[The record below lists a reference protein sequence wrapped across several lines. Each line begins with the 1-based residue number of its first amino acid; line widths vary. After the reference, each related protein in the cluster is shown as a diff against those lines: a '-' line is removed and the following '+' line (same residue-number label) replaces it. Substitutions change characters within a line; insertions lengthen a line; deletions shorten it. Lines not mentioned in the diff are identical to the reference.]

1 VGGGQLDLKTR
12 DGDKPPMGVMVKICG
27 INSRDAA
34 DAALRAGTD
43 FAGLVFFER
52 SPRHLS
58 LDQAAVLARLLRGRA
73 RVVALLVDPPDA
85 AVDEVMAAISPD
97 LIQLHGNESPA
108 RTAAIAARAARPV
121 IKALA
126 VADGEDIV
134 RAHAYEDAADY
145 LLFDAKTDA
154 SATRPGGWGSA
165 FDWQLV
171 SGRTFKRPFGL
182 AGGLTPENVA
192 RAIQVSGAK
201 FVDAS
206 SGVED
211 APGRKSPEKIVAF
224 VAAARNAPYT
234 NIAGAA

>member
-1 VGGGQLDLKTR
+1 MSVL
-12 DGDKPPMGVMVKICG
+12 VKICG
-27 INSRDAA
+27 INSREAA

-58 LDQAAVLARLLRGRA
+58 LDQAAVLARLLRGRT
-73 RVVALLVDPPDA
+73 RIVTLLVDPPDA
-85 AVDEVMAAISPD
+85 VVNDVMSAVSPD

-108 RTAAIAARAARPV
+108 RVGTIAARVRRPV
-121 IKALA
+121 IKVVH
-126 VADGEDIV
+126 VADAEDVV

-145 LLFDAKTDA
+145 LLFDAKADA

-171 SGRTFKRPFGL
+171 AGRSFRRPFGL
-182 AGGLTPENVA
+182 AGGLNPENIA
-192 RAIQVSGAK
+192 RAIQVSGAH

-211 APGRKSPEKIVAF
+211 TPGVKSPQKIAAF
-224 VAAARNAPYT
+224 IAAARNAPYT
-234 NIAGAA
+234 NVAGAA

>member
-1 VGGGQLDLKTR
+1 
-12 DGDKPPMGVMVKICG
+12 MGVLVKICG
-27 INSRDAA
+27 INSHDAA
-34 DAALRAGTD
+34 EAALRAGAD

-58 LDQAAVLARLLRGRA
+58 IEQAARLARGLRGRA
-73 RVVALLVDPPDA
+73 RVVSLMVEPSDA
-85 AVDEVMAAISPD
+85 VVDEVMAAVSPD

-108 RTAAIAARAARPV
+108 RVAVIAARTGRPI
-121 IKALA
+121 IKVLA
-126 VADGEDIV
+126 VAESEDVV

-145 LLFDAKTDA
+145 LLFDAKVDA
-154 SATRPGGWGSA
+154 NATRPGGWGSA

-171 SGRTFKRPFGL
+171 AGRSFKRPFGL
-182 AGGLTPENVA
+182 AGGLNPENVA
-192 RAIQVSGAK
+192 RAIKVSGAQL
-201 FVDAS
+201 VDAS

-211 APGRKSPEKIVAF
+211 APGRKNPEKIAAF

>member
-1 VGGGQLDLKTR
+1 
-12 DGDKPPMGVMVKICG
+12 MGVMVKICG

-34 DAALRAGTD
+34 DAALRAGAD

-73 RVVALLVDPPDA
+73 RVVTLLVDPPNSV
-85 AVDEVMAAISPD
+85 VDEIMTAVAPD
-97 LIQLHGNESPA
+97 LIQLHGTESPA
-108 RTAAIAARAARPV
+108 RAAAITARTGRPI
-121 IKALA
+121 IKVLA
-126 VADGEDIV
+126 VADGEDVV
-134 RAHAYEDAADY
+134 RAHSYEDVADY
-145 LLFDAKTDA
+145 LLFDAKADA
-154 SATRPGGWGSA
+154 SATRPGGWGAA

-171 SGRTFKRPFGL
+171 SGRTFKRPFGV

-192 RAIQVSGAK
+192 RAIQVSGAQL
-201 FVDAS
+201 VDAS

-211 APGRKSPEKIVAF
+211 APGRKSPDKIAAF

>member
-1 VGGGQLDLKTR
+1 
-12 DGDKPPMGVMVKICG
+12 MGVMVKICG
-27 INSRDAA
+27 INSHEAA
-34 DAALRAGTD
+34 DAALRAGAD
-43 FAGLVFFER
+43 FAGLVFFEK

-58 LDQAAVLARLLRGRA
+58 LAGAATLARKLRGRA
-73 RVVALLVDPPDA
+73 RVVMLLVDPTDA
-85 AVDEVMAAISPD
+85 LVDEVTGTVSPD

-108 RTAAIAARAARPV
+108 RAAAIAARAARPI

-126 VADGEDIV
+126 VADGSDVV
-134 RAHAYEDAADY
+134 RAHAYEDSAEY
-145 LLFDAKTDA
+145 LLFDAKADA

-192 RAIQVSGAK
+192 RAIQVSGAQL
-201 FVDAS
+201 VDAS

-211 APGRKSPEKIVAF
+211 APGRKSPEKIAAF

-234 NIAGAA
+234 SVAGAA